1 MFPVRRQELKSTFHY
16 HLEVRDMYGLEQNV
30 DLGFF
35 IGRTL
40 LQACFG
46 VHDLILNFDEDV
58 CVTVTSS
65 LGISDNNGQLRICDD
80 FRQAASVILA
90 QLNRTVL
97 TVNGEPNGTLTLVF
111 DGGERLAFYDDS
123 DKYESYVIQFGKR
136 IVVV

>member
-1 MFPVRRQELKSTFHY
+1 
-16 HLEVRDMYGLEQNV
+16 MYGLEQNV